1 VVFNKLF
8 NKPFTNMWSGLFDS
22 SFLRASFSREMR
34 MVQVSDVNVMC
45 PKCMSWRQV
54 EDPLMFYMECD
65 DCKASEYLSIQ
76 DQNLIT
82 GFKEVERLL
91 RAYFKDK
98 TITVKYSLQ
107 DVEAF
112 VDDNKFGM
120 SDMFSNEDLDCRV
133 EDVLDR
139 LNLKLEW
146 ITGGTFWLYEV

>member
-1 VVFNKLF
+1 
-8 NKPFTNMWSGLFDS
+8 
-22 SFLRASFSREMR
+22 
-34 MVQVSDVNVMC
+34 
-45 PKCMSWRQV
+45 
-54 EDPLMFYMECD
+54 MECD